1 MIIPKFNMRKK
12 TRSILTGLLIAVT
25 SLIALAVGY
34 EEARANMLS
43 FFIGCLLLLGG
54 IAVIAVCMV
63 AAWVGVRKLFNRLL
77 GRSEDKED

>member
-1 MIIPKFNMRKK
+1 MRKK

-54 IAVIAVCMV
+54 VAVLAVCVV
-63 AAWVGVRKLFNRLL
+63 AVWAGVRKLVRLL
-77 GRSEDKED
+77 LGKREDEG

>member
-43 FFIGCLLLLGG
+43 FFIGCLLLLVGV
-54 IAVIAVCMV
+54 AVIAVCVV
-63 AAWVGVRKLFNRLL
+63 AVWAGGRKVVRLL
-77 GRSEDKED
+77 LGKREDEG

>member
-43 FFIGCLLLLGG
+43 FFIACMLLLGG
-54 IAVIAVCMV
+54 VAVIAVCVV
-63 AAWVGVRKLFNRLL
+63 AVWVGVRKLFSLLL
-77 GRSEDKED
+77 GKREDES

>member
-1 MIIPKFNMRKK
+1 VIIPKFNMRKK

-54 IAVIAVCMV
+54 VAVLAVCVV
-63 AAWVGVRKLFNRLL
+63 AVWAGVRKLVRLL
-77 GRSEDKED
+77 LGKREDEG

>member
-12 TRSILTGLLIAVT
+12 TRSILTGLLVAVT

-54 IAVIAVCMV
+54 IAVIAASVV
-63 AAWVGVRKLFNRLL
+63 AVWVGMRKVVRLL
-77 GRSEDKED
+77 LGKREDEG

>member
-34 EEARANMLS
+34 EEARANMLN
-43 FFIGCLLLLGG
+43 FFIACVLLLGG
-54 IAVIAVCMV
+54 VALTAACVVAV
-63 AAWVGVRKLFNRLL
+63 WVGVRKVFGLL
-77 GRSEDKED
+77 MGKSEDEG

>member
-25 SLIALAVGY
+25 SLIALAIGY

-43 FFIGCLLLLGG
+43 FFIGCLLLLVGV
-54 IAVIAVCMV
+54 AVIAVCVV
-63 AAWVGVRKLFNRLL
+63 AVWAGVRKLVRLL
-77 GRSEDKED
+77 LGKREDEG

>member
-1 MIIPKFNMRKK
+1 MRKK
-12 TRSILTGLLIAVT
+12 TRSILTGLLVAVT

-54 IAVIAVCMV
+54 IAVIAASVV
-63 AAWVGVRKLFNRLL
+63 AVWVGMRQVVRLL
-77 GRSEDKED
+77 LGKREDEG

>member
-12 TRSILTGLLIAVT
+12 TRSILTGLLVAVT

-54 IAVIAVCMV
+54 IAVIAVCVV
-63 AAWVGVRKLFNRLL
+63 AAWVGVRKLL
-77 GRSEDKED
+77 GLVLGKSGDED

>member
-12 TRSILTGLLIAVT
+12 TRSILTGLLVAVT

-54 IAVIAVCMV
+54 IAVIAASVV
-63 AAWVGVRKLFNRLL
+63 AVWVGMRQVVRLL
-77 GRSEDKED
+77 LGKREDEG

>member
-1 MIIPKFNMRKK
+1 MRKK
-12 TRSILTGLLIAVT
+12 TRSILTGLLVAVT

-54 IAVIAVCMV
+54 IAVIAASVV
-63 AAWVGVRKLFNRLL
+63 AVWVGMRKVVRLL
-77 GRSEDKED
+77 LGKREDEG

>member
-1 MIIPKFNMRKK
+1 MRKK

-34 EEARANMLS
+34 EEARANMLN

-54 IAVIAVCMV
+54 VAVIAACVV
-63 AAWVGVRKLFNRLL
+63 AVWVGVRKLFRLL
-77 GRSEDKED
+77 LGKREDED

>member
-12 TRSILTGLLIAVT
+12 THSIITGMLIAVT

-43 FFIGCLLLLGG
+43 FLIGCLLLLVGV
-54 IAVIAVCMV
+54 AVIAACVV
-63 AAWVGVRKLFNRLL
+63 AAWGGLRKLINLL
-77 GRSEDKED
+77 MDGPKD

>member
-1 MIIPKFNMRKK
+1 MIIPKFSMRKK
-12 TRSILTGLLIAVT
+12 TRSILTGLLVAVT

-54 IAVIAVCMV
+54 IAVIAASVV
-63 AAWVGVRKLFNRLL
+63 AVWVGVRKVVRLL
-77 GRSEDKED
+77 LGKREDEG

>member
-54 IAVIAVCMV
+54 VAVLAVCVV
-63 AAWVGVRKLFNRLL
+63 AVWAGVRKLVRLL
-77 GRSEDKED
+77 LGKREDEG

>member
-54 IAVIAVCMV
+54 IAVIAASVV
-63 AAWVGVRKLFNRLL
+63 AVWVGVRKVVRLL
-77 GRSEDKED
+77 LGKREDEG